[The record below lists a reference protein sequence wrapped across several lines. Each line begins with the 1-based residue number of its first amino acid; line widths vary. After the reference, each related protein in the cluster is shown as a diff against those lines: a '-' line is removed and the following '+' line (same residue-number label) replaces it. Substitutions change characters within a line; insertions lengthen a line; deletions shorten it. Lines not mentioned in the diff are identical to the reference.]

1 MISLI
6 VAAAENNVIG
16 CNNQIVWRLPDDMKR
31 FKALTMGH
39 VVIMG
44 RKTYESLGRALP
56 ERKNIVVTHNSGFLA
71 EGCEVVHSLQEALD
85 AFGKEEVFVIGGGEL
100 YKQCWNKADRLYL
113 TRVHVYM
120 EGDVF
125 IPSVSLDDWK
135 EEECVCCKA
144 DSRNEYDFS
153 FVTYVRK

>member
-6 VAAAENNVIG
+6 VAAAENDVIG
-16 CNNQIVWRLPDDMKR
+16 RNNRIGWRLADDMQR

-56 ERKNIVVTHNSGFLA
+56 QRRNIVVTHNSGFVA
-71 EGCEVVHSLQEALD
+71 KGCEIVHSLQEAWD
-85 AFGKEEVFVIGGGEL
+85 IAGKEEVFVMGGSEL

-113 TRVHVYM
+113 TRVHAYV
-120 EGDVF
+120 EGDAF
-125 IPSVSLDDWK
+125 IPPVSPDDWK
-135 EEECVCCKA
+135 EEECVFGKA
-144 DSRNEYDFS
+144 DSRNEYDYS
-153 FVTYVRK
+153 FVTYVRN